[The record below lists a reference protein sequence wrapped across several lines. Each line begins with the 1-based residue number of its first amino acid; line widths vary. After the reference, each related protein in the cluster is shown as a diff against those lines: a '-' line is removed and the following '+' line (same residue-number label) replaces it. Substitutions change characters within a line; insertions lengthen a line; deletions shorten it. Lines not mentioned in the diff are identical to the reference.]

1 MVLIAVVAT
10 VLAGMVGVA
19 LDLGQAY
26 LDRRALQAGAD
37 LAADAGAQ
45 LLAANYQAGGTA
57 AAPATD
63 AQVQAVVDH
72 VVHRSGAGTSAVT
85 SYSAV
90 YTDSSG
96 STLATVGAGLIP
108 PSAVGVGV
116 TPTDQHP
123 TMFIRVLGIGSMQER
138 ATATTTVSV
147 LQSIQ
152 LSSPSVAPYAVW
164 WQNCVAGRALQVGDH
179 ATFRSNAYG
188 SNAACNANGY
198 TIGSNNFKGYFH
210 QGPASIAAG
219 DTFAAKGGNAIG
231 QEPLGQLSAAYTNHS
246 LLIFP
251 VVDTASG
258 NGANLTFHDLGFVAL
273 QMNADYSQVPPSQ
286 DWTGT
291 VVAFIPALTGLS
303 GCTPGTGGCT
313 TTSYTPI
320 FHGLL
325 Q

>member
-1 MVLIAVVAT
+1 VIAVA
-10 VLAGMVGVA
+10 LAGMVGTA

-26 LDRRALQAGAD
+26 LDRRALQASAD

-57 AAPATD
+57 SGPTAD
-63 AQVQAVVDH
+63 AQVQAVVDD
-72 VVHRSGAGTSAVT
+72 VVHKSAAGASAVT
-85 SYSAV
+85 SYTAV
-90 YTDSSG
+90 YTDGSG
-96 STLATVGAGLIP
+96 ATLAAVGSGTIP
-108 PSAVGVGV
+108 PTAAGVAV

-123 TMFIRVLGIGSMQER
+123 TTFIRVLGITSMQER
-138 ATATTTVSV
+138 ATAATTVSV

-152 LSSPSVAPYAVW
+152 LSSPFVAPYAVW
-164 WQNCVAGRALQVGDH
+164 WQNCQASRPLRVGDH
-179 ATFRSNAYG
+179 AIFRSNAYG
-188 SNAACNANGY
+188 TDAACNANGY

-210 QGPASIAAG
+210 QGPSSIANG
-219 DTFAAKGGNAIG
+219 DTFTAKGGNALG
-231 QEPLGQLSAAYTNHS
+231 QEPLSQLSAAYTNHT

-251 VVDTASG
+251 VIDAASG
-258 NGANLTFHDLGFVAL
+258 NGANLTFHDNGFVAIE
-273 QMNADYSQVPPSQ
+273 MDADYSQVPPSQ

-291 VVAFIPALTGLS
+291 VVAFIPTLAGLS
-303 GCTPGTGGCT
+303 GCTPGSGGCT